1 MIYKLLQNK
10 AHVEERIHKYG
21 LFEIYNLIFK
31 EALLPM
37 SGNMKKPHPAL

>member
-1 MIYKLLQNK
+1 MLRKEY
-10 AHVEERIHKYG
+10 ASMA

-37 SGNMKKPHPAL
+37 KEI

>member
-1 MIYKLLQNK
+1 MLQNE
-10 AHVEERIHKYG
+10 AHVEERIRKYG

-37 SGNMKKPHPAL
+37 NGNMKKPHPAL